1 MLEQHGFTEHTLL
14 MEVRAGNVTQKVQAC
29 VSAGH
34 TVNGAPPPALLTL
47 TLTPTLTLT
56 LNPDT
61 NPNPNPNPS
70 PEP

>member
-1 MLEQHGFTEHTLL
+1 MLEQHGFTEEMLL
-14 MEVRAGNVTQKVQAC
+14 SEVRAGHMTPEVQAC
-29 VSAGH
+29 VSAGQ